1 MLAIL
6 AGSCAPSGEKNVD
19 ESNPRPREPIA
30 DVLARHTPSLMA
42 IPGVVGTYQGALPDG
57 TPVIKVMVLDD
68 HPEAKSKLPAELE
81 GYRVVVEAT
90 DEIRPMGGDT
100 TGG

>member
-1 MLAIL
+1 MN
-6 AGSCAPSGEKNVD
+6 PS
-19 ESNPRPREPIA
+19 PREPIA
-30 DVLARHTPSLMA
+30 EVLARHTPSLMA

-68 HPEAKSKLPAELE
+68 HPEAKAKLPGKLE
-81 GYRVVVEAT
+81 GYRVVAEDT
-90 DEIRPMGGDT
+90 DEIRPMGRDS